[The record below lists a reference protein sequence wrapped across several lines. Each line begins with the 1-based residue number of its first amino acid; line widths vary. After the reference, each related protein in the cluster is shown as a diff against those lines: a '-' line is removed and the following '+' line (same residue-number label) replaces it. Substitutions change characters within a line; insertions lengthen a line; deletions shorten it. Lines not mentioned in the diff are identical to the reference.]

1 MSLWVAASAAACPA
15 ATPMELAAEA
25 ADAAEAAEVG
35 DGVPVVTPRKT
46 KKAVAQGTLPF
57 KVTTVNPAGIL

>member
-25 ADAAEAAEVG
+25 ADAAEVG